1 MSASR
6 FGGPS
11 RAPGALALAM
21 GMPLL
26 LLFIVVLAA
35 AACRGERQD
44 KDLAAIPPSPRGDAA
59 KGLELIAKFECARCH
74 DGALMSEVPREK
86 HCVRCHQD
94 ILAGRFQAPENVL
107 AEWRGRVRHLSLAPS
122 LVASAKHYRRDWI
135 ERFLL
140 EPYDVRPHLTP
151 MMPRLAITP
160 EEARDIATA
169 LASSDDASAVSF
181 RGADAARGKELL
193 AAKGCGSCHLFTGA
207 PPLADRPPVFTSA
220 GERAGVA
227 APLTAPAV
235 ALAPDLRTTRDRLRP
250 DGLVAWLMDPAGAK
264 PGTLMPSASLTPTEA
279 RDIAFYL
286 LTAPLAVL
294 EAPPVPARLPVLD
307 RPVTYEEVSRRVLR
321 KTCWHCHSEPDYAIG
336 EGGPGNTGGFGFKGR
351 GLSLADYDGVA
362 SGVLDEHGERQ
373 SVFAKGPDG
382 TPLLVRSL
390 LARQEELAGRPTSAS
405 GVRGMPL
412 GLPALPLEEIQ
423 LVETWIAQGRPE

>member
-1 MSASR
+1 MWA
-6 FGGPS
+6 
-11 RAPGALALAM
+11 
-21 GMPLL
+21 L
-26 LLFIVVLAA
+26 LLFILVLAP
-35 AACRGERQD
+35 AACRGEQEG
-44 KDLAAIPPSPRGDAA
+44 KDLAAIPPSPKGDASR
-59 KGLELIAKFECARCH
+59 GLGLIAKFECARCH
-74 DGALMSEVPREK
+74 DGALMGEVPREK

-169 LASSDDASAVSF
+169 LAISDDASAVSF

-193 AAKGCGSCHLFTGA
+193 AAKGCRSCHLFTGA
-207 PPLADRPPVFTSA
+207 PPLADRPPVFASA
-220 GERAGVA
+220 GDRAEVA
-227 APLTAPAV
+227 APQTAPPALAPAV

-250 DGLVAWLMDPAGAK
+250 DGLVAWLMDPAGVK
-264 PGTLMPSASLTPTEA
+264 PGTLMPSASLTPEEA
-279 RDIAFYL
+279 RDIALYL
-286 LTAPLAVL
+286 LTAPLTPLKA
-294 EAPPVPARLPVLD
+294 EPIPDRLPVLD

-362 SGVLDEHGERQ
+362 SGLLDERGERQ

-382 TPLLVRSL
+382 TPLLVRAL
-390 LARQEELAGRPTSAS
+390 LARQEELAGRATSAS
-405 GVRGMPL
+405 RVRGMPL
-412 GLPALPLEEIQ
+412 GLPALPPEEIQ